1 MGNVKARGNAFI
13 LILSEI
19 NKQESIND
27 KFKIVGKN
35 AKGANLPIEFNIAP
49 KSETT
54 EIIGKNKIVNL
65 DRVTI

>member
-1 MGNVKARGNAFI
+1 MGNAKARGNAFI

-49 KSETT
+49 KVKRQKLLVKT
-54 EIIGKNKIVNL
+54 K
-65 DRVTI
+65 